1 MARRSNEIDMCT
13 GPVAGKILRFSIPVM
28 LSGMLQLL
36 FNAAD
41 VMVIGQNCGSVSLA
55 AVGSNGAVINLIV
68 NLFLGISIGTNVL
81 VARAVGR
88 QHRDRVFRSVHT
100 AILLSLILGL
110 ITGVFGAVTA
120 PRLLHFISVPD
131 DVLPLAS
138 LYLRIYFIGIPATVV
153 YNFGAAI
160 LRAVGDTKNP
170 LYFLTGAGILNV
182 ICNLIFVK
190 VFLLDVA
197 GVAIASAL
205 SQYLA
210 ATLVVRC
217 LIKQDGICKLDLRK
231 LHLYRE
237 ELVEMIRIGV
247 PAGLQSTIFSVSNVL
262 IQSGLNGFGSTVMA
276 GNSAASNLDALV
288 YVAQNS
294 FYQAAVSFVSQNVG
308 AGKPERIRHIAV
320 SCYLLVTLVGVA
332 IGTTFYVFGR
342 ELLRIFSP
350 EADVIEIG
358 MVRLKWVCVPYFL
371 CGLMEVGCGI
381 VRGLGYA
388 WLPMIVSTVGGCV
401 LRVIWI
407 YTIFQWEHTLD
418 VLYFSYPVSWLATA
432 AVHFLCVVILTRRQI
447 RKSREQAA
455 PPAPPAPAAPAAT

>member
-68 NLFLGISIGTNVL
+68 NLFLGISIGTNVM

-110 ITGVFGAVTA
+110 ITGVFGAATA
-120 PRLLHFISVPD
+120 PRLLHLISVPD

-432 AVHFLCVVILTRRQI
+432 AVHFLCVVILTRRLI

-455 PPAPPAPAAPAAT
+455 PPAPAAT

>member
-68 NLFLGISIGTNVL
+68 NLFLGISIGTNVM

-120 PRLLHFISVPD
+120 PRLLHLISVPD

-231 LHLYRE
+231 LHLYQE

-432 AVHFLCVVILTRRQI
+432 AVHFLCVVILTRRLI

-455 PPAPPAPAAPAAT
+455 PPAPAAT

>member
-68 NLFLGISIGTNVL
+68 NLFLGISIGTNVM

-120 PRLLHFISVPD
+120 PRLLHLISVPD

-418 VLYFSYPVSWLATA
+418 VLYFSYPVSWLVTA
-432 AVHFLCVVILTRRQI
+432 AVHFLCVVILTRRLI

-455 PPAPPAPAAPAAT
+455 PPAPAAT

>member
-68 NLFLGISIGTNVL
+68 NLFLGISIGTNVM

-120 PRLLHFISVPD
+120 PRLLHLISVPD

-455 PPAPPAPAAPAAT
+455 PAAPAVT

>member
-68 NLFLGISIGTNVL
+68 NLFLGISIGTNVM

-110 ITGVFGAVTA
+110 ITGVFGAMTA
-120 PRLLHFISVPD
+120 PRLLHLISVPD

-432 AVHFLCVVILTRRQI
+432 AVHFLCVVILTRRLI

-455 PPAPPAPAAPAAT
+455 PPAPAAT

>member
-68 NLFLGISIGTNVL
+68 NLFLGISIGTNVM

-120 PRLLHFISVPD
+120 PRLLHLISVPD

-237 ELVEMIRIGV
+237 ELAEMIRIGV

-432 AVHFLCVVILTRRQI
+432 AVHFLCVVILTRRLI

-455 PPAPPAPAAPAAT
+455 PPAPAAT

>member
-68 NLFLGISIGTNVL
+68 NLFLGISIGTNVM

-88 QHRDRVFRSVHT
+88 QHRDCVFRSVHT

-120 PRLLHFISVPD
+120 PRLLHLISVPD

-262 IQSGLNGFGSTVMA
+262 IQSGLNCFGSTVMA

-432 AVHFLCVVILTRRQI
+432 AVHFLCVVILTRRLI

-455 PPAPPAPAAPAAT
+455 PPAPAAT

>member
-68 NLFLGISIGTNVL
+68 NLFLGISIGTNVM

-88 QHRDRVFRSVHT
+88 QHRDCVFRSVHT

-120 PRLLHFISVPD
+120 PRLLHLISVPD

-288 YVAQNS
+288 YVAHNS

-432 AVHFLCVVILTRRQI
+432 AVHFLCVVILTRRLI

-455 PPAPPAPAAPAAT
+455 PPAPAAT

>member
-120 PRLLHFISVPD
+120 PRLLHLISVPD

-231 LHLYRE
+231 LHLYQE

-308 AGKPERIRHIAV
+308 ADKPERIRHIAV

-350 EADVIEIG
+350 EAGVIEIG

-455 PPAPPAPAAPAAT
+455 PAAPAAT

>member
-68 NLFLGISIGTNVL
+68 NLFLGISIGTNVM

-88 QHRDRVFRSVHT
+88 QHRDCVFRSVHT

-120 PRLLHFISVPD
+120 PRLLHLISVPD

-432 AVHFLCVVILTRRQI
+432 AVHFLCVVILTRRLI

-455 PPAPPAPAAPAAT
+455 PPAPAAT

>member
-68 NLFLGISIGTNVL
+68 NLFLGISIGTNVM

-120 PRLLHFISVPD
+120 PRLLHLISVPD

-432 AVHFLCVVILTRRQI
+432 AVHFLCVVILTRRLI

-455 PPAPPAPAAPAAT
+455 PPAPAAPAAT

>member
-68 NLFLGISIGTNVL
+68 NLFLGISIGTNVM

-120 PRLLHFISVPD
+120 PRLLHLISVPD

-231 LHLYRE
+231 LHLYQE

-350 EADVIEIG
+350 EAGVIEIG

-432 AVHFLCVVILTRRQI
+432 AVHFLCVVILTRRLI

-455 PPAPPAPAAPAAT
+455 PPAPAAT

>member
-68 NLFLGISIGTNVL
+68 NLFLGISIGTNVM

-120 PRLLHFISVPD
+120 PRLLHLISVPD

-432 AVHFLCVVILTRRQI
+432 AVHFLCVVILTRRLI
-447 RKSREQAA
+447 RKSREQAV
-455 PPAPPAPAAPAAT
+455 PPAPAAT

>member
-432 AVHFLCVVILTRRQI
+432 AVHFLCVVILTRRLI

-455 PPAPPAPAAPAAT
+455 PPAPAAT

>member
-68 NLFLGISIGTNVL
+68 NLFLGISIGTNVM

-120 PRLLHFISVPD
+120 PRLLHLISVPD

-160 LRAVGDTKNP
+160 LLAVGDTKNP

-432 AVHFLCVVILTRRQI
+432 AVHFLCVVILTRRLI

-455 PPAPPAPAAPAAT
+455 PPAPAAT

>member
-68 NLFLGISIGTNVL
+68 NLFLGISIGTNVM

-100 AILLSLILGL
+100 AILLSLILGI

-120 PRLLHFISVPD
+120 PRLLHLISVPD

-432 AVHFLCVVILTRRQI
+432 AVHFLCVVILTRRLI

-455 PPAPPAPAAPAAT
+455 PPAPAAT

>member
-68 NLFLGISIGTNVL
+68 NLFLGISIGTNVM

-120 PRLLHFISVPD
+120 PRLLHLISVPD

-455 PPAPPAPAAPAAT
+455 PPAPAAT

>member
-68 NLFLGISIGTNVL
+68 NLFLGISIGTNVM

-120 PRLLHFISVPD
+120 PRLLHLISVPD

-432 AVHFLCVVILTRRQI
+432 AVHFLCVVILTRRLI

-455 PPAPPAPAAPAAT
+455 PPAPAAT

>member
-68 NLFLGISIGTNVL
+68 NLFLGISIGTNVM

-120 PRLLHFISVPD
+120 PRLLHLISVPD

-217 LIKQDGICKLDLRK
+217 LIKQDGICQLDLRK

-432 AVHFLCVVILTRRQI
+432 AVHFLCVVILTRRLI

-455 PPAPPAPAAPAAT
+455 PPAPAAT

>member
-68 NLFLGISIGTNVL
+68 NLFLGISIGTNVM

-120 PRLLHFISVPD
+120 PRLLHLISVPD

-231 LHLYRE
+231 LHLYQE

-308 AGKPERIRHIAV
+308 ADKPERIRHIAV

-350 EADVIEIG
+350 EAGVIEIG

-455 PPAPPAPAAPAAT
+455 PPAPAAT